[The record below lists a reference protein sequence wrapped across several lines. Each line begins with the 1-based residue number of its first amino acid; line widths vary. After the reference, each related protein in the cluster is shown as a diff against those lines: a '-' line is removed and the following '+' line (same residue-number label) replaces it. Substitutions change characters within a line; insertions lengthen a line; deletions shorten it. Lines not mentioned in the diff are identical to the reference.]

1 MALPEET
8 ETNVSSP
15 SWAADYRTK
24 ILLSLGYWGF
34 LQNREKVYLPGVWV
48 SQRKLNH
55 GETPSR
61 HECWLRKTSSPEFPA
76 QICRELQWTP
86 SPSSTTLCCFLN
98 HWEGASLEG
107 SRSFLRLRRHSPP
120 CRVECFQLEDWLQ
133 ESNTQLSHGK
143 GATWQSQDLRSS
155 LASHKRRRVQECTY
169 NPRKGRRK
177 KKTPS
182 GLMFSQSSQI
192 SESQVQRQILSQET
206 QSSSQPTA
214 HGNGTTN
221 FCSSSSYITQRKP
234 QQLPTISPAGWLVL
248 DSPSLILDW
257 VTLAI
262 KTNLT
267 ALLDSHI
274 LFKVNKQNLLMIA
287 ILKSLSVFQ
296 LNCLSQGLLQWDFWL
311 LEEAYT

>member
-1 MALPEET
+1 MHGFT
-8 ETNVSSP
+8 WGDRNVSSP

-206 QSSSQPTA
+206 QSSSQPTSPPPPPRELASWCRPRVSIVLSHHPFLLA
-214 HGNGTTN
+214 HLH
-221 FCSSSSYITQRKP
+221 SS
-234 QQLPTISPAGWLVL
+234 
-248 DSPSLILDW
+248 
-257 VTLAI
+257 VTLI
-262 KTNLT
+262 QPTDRT
-267 ALLDSHI
+267 ALYHEPYSTRVS
-274 LFKVNKQNLLMIA
+274 K
-287 ILKSLSVFQ
+287 
-296 LNCLSQGLLQWDFWL
+296 
-311 LEEAYT
+311 TP